1 AVPRCTAS
9 GEYVGHI
16 GSIIDITERRES
28 QDRLKLLESVVVK
41 AKEGILILDPEPQSA
56 EGPAIRYANEAFCR
70 MTGYTPEEIFGRAP
84 AFLLGE
90 GFHTAASEDSRSP
103 TDAGTLDSSEVLYRR
118 KDGSA
123 FCAAVD
129 TIPVRTDIGRLSHTI
144 VYIRD
149 ISERVRAEHEIQK
162 YTGELARKNIELEH
176 ALQAA
181 REATELKSRF
191 LANMSHEIRTPMN
204 GIVGMI
210 DLLLDTP
217 LAAEQREYAQT
228 IKHSADALL
237 VIINDILDLS
247 RIEAGKLELEQV
259 SFPLRGTISE
269 CVSLIG
275 LKAAGKGLEMNC
287 SLDTSLPD
295 HVHGDPSRL
304 RQIIMNLAGNAVKFT
319 ESGGVAVR
327 AQRLR
332 EETGHV
338 WMRLEVADTGI
349 GLAREQ
355 WPKLFHRFS
364 QADNSSTRRYGGSG
378 LGLAISQQLVQLMG
392 GEIGFESEAGRGST
406 FWFTVPFALGPSGPA
421 RKTEPEPAR
430 KLAED
435 NIRVL
440 LAEDNEVNRRV
451 AVRALEQAGWQV
463 DTACNGR
470 VAVEAMGRG
479 AYDVVLMDIQ
489 MPDMDGFE
497 ATARIRSLEG
507 TARRTP
513 IIAMTANAM
522 SGDRERCLQAGMDDY
537 LSKPVRPDQL
547 RRAVIHWTSGPRRP
561 PARLSAIV

>member
-1 AVPRCTAS
+1 MPRCTAS

-41 AKEGILILDPEPQSA
+41 ANEGILILDPEPHSA

-70 MTGYTPEEIFGRAP
+70 MTGYTPEEIFGRSP
-84 AFLLGE
+84 AYLLGE
-90 GFHTAASEDSRSP
+90 GSHRAASEDARSP
-103 TDAGTLDSSEVLYRR
+103 ADAGTLESSEVVYRR
-118 KDGSA
+118 KDGSV
-123 FCAAVD
+123 FWAALD
-129 TIPVRTDIGRLSHTI
+129 TIPVRTDGGLPSHTI

-149 ISERVRAEHEIQK
+149 VSERVRTEHEIQK
-162 YTGELARKNIELEH
+162 YTGELAGKNIELEH
-176 ALQAA
+176 ALRAA

-191 LANMSHEIRTPMN
+191 LANMSHEVRTPMN

-217 LAAEQREYAQT
+217 LAAEQHEYAQT
-228 IKHSADALL
+228 VKHSADAL
-237 VIINDILDLS
+237 
-247 RIEAGKLELEQV
+247 V